1 MAKTMQ
7 NTPPGRVPDSAAA
20 EGVVRS
26 AGLVSA
32 ATMLSR
38 ISGLVRESVIA
49 WLFGAR
55 MEADAYRL
63 AFLLP
68 NLTRDLFA
76 EGALSSAFVPTF
88 TEELTRKGREEAARL
103 ANLVATAVILV
114 VGGICVLGVIAAPLL
129 VDVFAPGFRE
139 TPGKTELAVQL
150 TRTMFPFLLLVALA
164 AQAMGVLNACN
175 QFGIPS
181 LAPALFNVFSISSGL
196 LLGVIY
202 GPALG
207 ISAIQGMAWGVLIG
221 GVCQLM
227 GQVPSLYRQGF
238 RFKPGFDWSHPGLR
252 HIVKLMGPAILGGA
266 SVQINVFIT
275 TYLATGVDDPIRGV
289 NGPVSWL
296 NYAFRFFQLP
306 LGLFGVAIA
315 SATVPSISRSLASGN
330 RDEFRRT
337 LNRSLGVAF
346 LMTVPSAVGLIVLGR
361 DMITA
366 VFRRGEFD
374 AYDARQTA
382 LALSCYAVGLAAYSG
397 AKILNPAFYALKD
410 SRTPMLISMFSIAI
424 NFVTATSLLRYT
436 SLGHAG
442 LALSTSTVAI
452 FAFLCQFVI
461 MGRRVGGIHGR
472 QLLSSSIRMGI
483 AALGMGVVISM
494 IRLGVGSALGESR
507 WVSLIAL
514 CACVPSGLA
523 VFYFLCRLLRVEEM
537 DLAMSGVLAPIR
549 RLARIGRPPG
559 KRP

>member
-1 MAKTMQ
+1 MAKTIQ
-7 NTPPGRVPDSAAA
+7 DAPRGRVPDSAAA

-38 ISGLVRESVIA
+38 ITGLVRESVIA

-88 TEELTRKGREEAARL
+88 TEELTRKGREEAAKL

-114 VGGICVLGVIAAPLL
+114 VGSICVLGVLAAPIL
-129 VDVFAPGFRE
+129 VDLFAPGFRA

-175 QFGIPS
+175 QFGVPS
-181 LAPALFNVFSISSGL
+181 LAPTLFNIFSISSGL
-196 LLGVIY
+196 LLGYTY
-202 GPALG
+202 GDSLG
-207 ISAIQGMAWGVLIG
+207 ISPIQGMAWGVLIG
-221 GVCQLM
+221 GICQLM
-227 GQVPSLYRQGF
+227 GQVPSLIRQGF
-238 RFKPGFDWSHPGLR
+238 RFRPAFDWSHPGLR

-266 SVQINVFIT
+266 SVQINVFINT
-275 TYLATGVDDPIRGV
+275 NLATHVDDPIRGV
-289 NGPVSWL
+289 NGAVSWL

-306 LGLFGVAIA
+306 LGLFGVALA
-315 SATVPSISRSLASGN
+315 SATVPSIARSLASGQH
-330 RDEFRRT
+330 DEFRRT

-346 LMTVPSAVGLIVLGR
+346 LMTVPSTVGLIVLGR

-366 VFRRGEFD
+366 VFRGGEFD
-374 AYDARQTA
+374 AYDAHQTA
-382 LALSCYAVGLAAYSG
+382 FALSCYAVGLAAYSG

-410 SRTPMLISMFSIAI
+410 SRTPMLISMGSIAI
-424 NFVTATSLLRYT
+424 NFLTATSLLRYT
-436 SLGHAG
+436 QLGHAG
-442 LALSTSTVAI
+442 LALSTSAVAI
-452 FAFLCQFVI
+452 FAFLCQFII

-472 QLLSSSIRMGI
+472 ALLSSSIRMGI

-494 IRLGVGSALGESR
+494 MRLGIGNALGESR
-507 WVSLIAL
+507 LVSLVAL
-514 CACVPSGLA
+514 AVCVPGGLA
-523 VFYFLCRLLRVEEM
+523 VFYGLCRLLAVEEM
-537 DLAMSGVLAPIR
+537 ELAMSGVLAPIR
-549 RLARIGRPPG
+549 RVARMGNRD
-559 KRP
+559 

>member
-1 MAKTMQ
+1 MPHSPAR
-7 NTPPGRVPDSAAA
+7 PASDSAAA

-38 ISGLVRESVIA
+38 VTGLVRESVIA
-49 WLFGAR
+49 GLFGAR

-88 TEELTRKGREEAARL
+88 TQELTTKGREEAARL

-114 VGGICVLGVIAAPLL
+114 VGTICILGVLAAPVL
-129 VDVFAPGFRE
+129 VDLFAPGFRA
-139 TPGKTELAVQL
+139 TPGKTELAVRL

-175 QFGIPS
+175 QFGVPS
-181 LAPALFNVFSISSGL
+181 LAPTLFNIFSISSGL
-196 LLGVIY
+196 VIGFHY
-202 GPALG
+202 GPSLG
-207 ISAIQGMAWGVLIG
+207 ISPIQGMAWGVLIG

-227 GQVPSLYRQGF
+227 GQAPSLYRQGF
-238 RFKPGFDWSHPGLR
+238 RFRPGFDWSHPGLR

-266 SVQINVFIT
+266 SVQINVFVNT
-275 TYLATGVDDPIRGV
+275 NLATYVDDPIRGV
-289 NGPVSWL
+289 NGAVSWL

-315 SATVPSISRSLASGN
+315 SATVPSISRSLASGLHG
-330 RDEFRRT
+330 EFRRT

-346 LMTVPSAVGLIVLGR
+346 LMTVPSTVGLIVLGE
-361 DMITA
+361 DMINA
-366 VFRRGEFD
+366 VFRRGEFNS
-374 AYDARQTA
+374 YDARQTA
-382 LALSCYAVGLAAYSG
+382 FALSCYALGLAAYSG

-410 SRTPMLISMFSIAI
+410 SRTPMLISLGSIAI
-424 NFVTATSLLRYT
+424 NFVVATTLVKYT
-436 SLGHAG
+436 GLGHAG
-442 LALSTSTVAI
+442 LALSTSSVAL
-452 FAFLCQFVI
+452 FAFFCQFLI

-472 QLLSSSIRMGI
+472 QLLSSTVRMGL
-483 AALGMGVVISM
+483 AALGMGICVAMLRLAMWNWLGDVRWFSVAALAVCIPTG
-494 IRLGVGSALGESR
+494 LGV
-507 WVSLIAL
+507 
-514 CACVPSGLA
+514 
-523 VFYFLCRLLRVEEM
+523 FYGLCRLLRVEEM
-537 DLAMSGVLAPIR
+537 DLAMSGVLSPLR
-549 RLARIGRPPG
+549 RIARIGRG
-559 KRP
+559 